1 MTKKQNWI
9 WIVILVAVIVAS
21 IHFFIPEK
29 YLTLHIALRLLY
41 FIPIVF
47 AALYSGRKGGLLV
60 ALGISLIFLPHFFI
74 SGASSEFITG
84 NVVALI
90 LFNLCGFFIGVF
102 RESSATELSNR
113 IQKTQIVPDRGKSQ
127 QKVLFY
133 IDGTPLSLSAAEWFA
148 NRSWVVDLSF
158 VLLAIFTDSREE
170 ITEAQK
176 SGRPEAGNDENVRDM
191 TNNIQLLLSEKGVP
205 DGHIETVSTSMNEK
219 IPVSTKVLEY
229 ANKHDVD
236 VILICKH
243 NKKKSEEFLFGDT
256 AIQVVRKTTIPVM
269 VVKGIED
276 KFVLA

>member
-74 SGASSEFITG
+74 SGASSEFIAG

-90 LFNLCGFFIGVF
+90 LFNLCGFFIGAF

-113 IQKTQIVPDRGKSQ
+113 IQKTQIVADRGDSQ

-158 VLLAIFTDSREE
+158 VLLAVFTDSREE
-170 ITEAQK
+170 ITAAQK
-176 SGRPEAGNDENVRDM
+176 SGRPEASNDENVKEM
-191 TNNIQLLLSEKGVP
+191 THNIQLLLSEKGVP

-219 IPVSTKVLEY
+219 FPVSTKVLEY

>member
-1 MTKKQNWI
+1 
-9 WIVILVAVIVAS
+9 
-21 IHFFIPEK
+21 
-29 YLTLHIALRLLY
+29 
-41 FIPIVF
+41 
-47 AALYSGRKGGLLV
+47 V

-74 SGASSEFITG
+74 SGASSEFIAG

-90 LFNLCGFFIGVF
+90 LFNLCGFFIGLF
-102 RESSATELSNR
+102 RESSATELTNR
-113 IQKTQIVPDRGKSQ
+113 IQKTRIVPDRGDSQ

-148 NRSWVVDLSF
+148 NRSWVADLSF
-158 VLLAIFTDSREE
+158 VLLAVFTDSREE
-170 ITEAQK
+170 ITAAQK
-176 SGRPEAGNDENVRDM
+176 VGRPGASKDEDVRKM
-191 TNNIQLLLSEKGVP
+191 THDIKILLSEKGVP
-205 DGHIETVSTSMNEK
+205 DGNIETVSRSMNEK

-276 KFVLA
+276 KLVLA